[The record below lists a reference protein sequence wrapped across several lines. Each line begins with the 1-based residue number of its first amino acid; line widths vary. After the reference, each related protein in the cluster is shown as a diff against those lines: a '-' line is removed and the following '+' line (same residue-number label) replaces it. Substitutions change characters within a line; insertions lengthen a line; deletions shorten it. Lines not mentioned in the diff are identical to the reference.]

1 MNIPTEHDYIEKCK
15 HLIEC
20 RLEWVANTEWKN
32 RDYEYLSELIYDKTK
47 ISISISTL
55 KRIWINNQM
64 RIPHV
69 STLNALAT
77 FLDYENWN
85 EFKTKL
91 KNEIKPAIINSNSS
105 INKKKVL
112 LKPYII
118 SFLLLI
124 IVSFLFYSLTN
135 SNRKRIISKHLI
147 NKTDLVFTSKKTV
160 LAGLPNTVVFN
171 YDLSKIAFDS
181 AFIQQDWDKRRRRKI
196 VKENHF
202 HNCIYYYPGFYTA
215 KLIVDDQTIK
225 TFPLFI
231 ETNGWIAVYEKKYY
245 QEVPIYLKNI
255 DLIKNKSLYVSVADL
270 KTNQIENDKDFY
282 IAFYNARDFGNI
294 NCDNFSL
301 ETEVKNNPKDGGLTC
316 GYTSISIQ
324 GKDGMMTAKF
334 SEKGCTSEVFINFG
348 NVYLAGSKNDLSAFG
363 TDLLNWRNIKY
374 KVVNK
379 QVKILIDNKEIYQ
392 LKYDKEIGKLTSIS
406 FHFYGCGAVRMVKL
420 FDKDNKV
427 VYDDDFK

>member
-1 MNIPTEHDYIEKCK
+1 
-15 HLIEC
+15 
-20 RLEWVANTEWKN
+20 
-32 RDYEYLSELIYDKTK
+32 
-47 ISISISTL
+47 
-55 KRIWINNQM
+55 M